1 MNSSDLQKFIDENE
15 IQATIL
21 PMKAHTLT
29 VEEAVRALEV
39 ETSQI
44 IKSLVFHV
52 DGTPLLV
59 INNGLDR
66 VDRRKLAAYLNVGR
80 KRVKFAA
87 PNQAFDLTGYI
98 VGSMPPF
105 GHQQKLRT
113 LVDPAVTRQEV
124 IYGGGGDID
133 AMLRLTPAE
142 LLTATRAEVT
152 ALSD

>member
-1 MNSSDLQKFIDENE
+1 MDSRDLQNFIDENK

-29 VEEAVRALEV
+29 VEDAVRALEV

-66 VDRRKLAAYLNVGR
+66 VDRRKLSAYLNVGR

-87 PNQAFDLTGYI
+87 PDQACRP
-98 VGSMPPF
+98 S
-105 GHQQKLRT
+105 
-113 LVDPAVTRQEV
+113 
-124 IYGGGGDID
+124 
-133 AMLRLTPAE
+133 
-142 LLTATRAEVT
+142 ATNKSCAPWSIRP
-152 ALSD
+152 SPGRR